1 MALASKKT
9 YILKPSQSKNT
20 STKEKMFLIP
30 VERIVLLIRKSRNEV
45 DQIPECH
52 CCLNRKVL
60 GRVLHQVSDL
70 LSWTVYYC
78 EKCKIKCNFERR
90 KCTRTRKMKKLHLIH
105 TVIALKLRLPT
116 NIQVKLRKNKGLY

>member
-1 MALASKKT
+1 MAIASKKT
-9 YILKPSQSKNT
+9 YTIKPSQSNQS
-20 STKEKMFLIP
+20 STKEKMFSIP
-30 VERIVLLIRKSRNEV
+30 VNGIVLLIRKSSNKV
-45 DQIPECH
+45 DYIPECY
-52 CCLNRKVL
+52 CCLKQRVL

-105 TVIALKLRLPT
+105 TVVALKLRLPT
-116 NIQVKLRKNKGLY
+116 NIQVKLRINKG